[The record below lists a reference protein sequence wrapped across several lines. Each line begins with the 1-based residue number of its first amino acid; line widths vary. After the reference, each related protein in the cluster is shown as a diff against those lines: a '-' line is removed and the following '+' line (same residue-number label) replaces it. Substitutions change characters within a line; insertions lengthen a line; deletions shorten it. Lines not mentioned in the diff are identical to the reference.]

1 MLAALVELKDAS
13 EINIIHRYGSYRVIT
28 VTSSLFRLFRA
39 GDVNARAEPHGQ
51 TALMLAVSHG
61 KLETAKLLIECGADV
76 NVQVGAKTRKSST
89 DGSGLGND
97 QRSSFRT
104 RRGRQR

>member
-13 EINIIHRYGSYRVIT
+13 EINIIHRYLSIDYRIPRL
-28 VTSSLFRLFRA
+28 SRLFRA
-39 GDVNARAEPHGQ
+39 GDVNTRAEPHGQ

-89 DGSGLGND
+89 DGSGLGKD
-97 QRSSFRT
+97 QKSSCRT
-104 RRGRQR
+104 KKGRQR